1 MNAEPAFPA
10 QVLEEG
16 GETRLA
22 GRLAA
27 TRSSRQH
34 QLQHRLKYGGR
45 SLKFIWAPCHVT
57 CTAVLIG

>member
-1 MNAEPAFPA
+1 MPRVNAEPAFPA

-27 TRSSRQH
+27 TRAPRQH
-34 QLQHRLKYGGR
+34 QLQHRLNMEVD
-45 SLKFIWAPCHVT
+45 L
-57 CTAVLIG
+57 

>member
-22 GRLAA
+22 GRLAP
-27 TRSSRQH
+27 TRPARQH
-34 QLQHRLKYGGR
+34 QLKHPEA
-45 SLKFIWAPCHVT
+45 KFLVPDSEIKSTLAW
-57 CTAVLIG
+57 G